1 MRREQIDAALA
12 AELVAEQFP
21 QWAHLPVVPVEFGG
35 WDNRT
40 FRLGDTM
47 TVRLPSAAAYV
58 GSVEKELTWLPRLA
72 PALPYPIP
80 VPIAGGAP
88 SARYPWPW
96 SIRRWIE
103 GSPAATATIADP
115 VVFAEQLAGFL
126 RALWSVDPKDGPP
139 LGEEN
144 FNRGGDLA
152 AYDEET
158 RRASVLL
165 ADVVDPRSVTT
176 LWEAALAARWVGPPV
191 WFHGDV
197 APGNLLLDDSGE
209 LAAVID
215 FGQFGV
221 GDPACDLAIAWT
233 LLRGRAREA
242 FRTAVAVDEPTWVRG
257 RGWALWKA
265 LSTIMAGDAGVYF
278 IEQSYDV
285 LRELRVVPPVD

>member
-12 AELVAEQFP
+12 AQLVAEQFP
-21 QWAHLPVVPVEFGG
+21 QWADLPVAPVAFSG

-47 TVRLPSAAAYV
+47 AVRLPSAAAYA

-72 PALPYPIP
+72 PALPYPVP
-80 VPIAGGAP
+80 VPVAAGAP
-88 SARYPWPW
+88 STRYPWPW

-103 GSPAATATIADP
+103 GTPAATATIADP

-126 RALWSVDPKDGPP
+126 RALRGIDPTGAPP
-139 LGEEN
+139 LGAEN
-144 FNRGGDLA
+144 FHRGGDLA

-158 RRASVLL
+158 RRAAVVL
-165 ADVVDPRSVTT
+165 ADVVDADAVAAM
-176 LWEAALAARWVGPPV
+176 WGAALSTRWAGPPV

-197 APGNLLLDDSGE
+197 APGNLLLDDAGR

-221 GDPACDLAIAWT
+221 GDPACDLTIAWT
-233 LLRGRAREA
+233 LLRGRARNA

-265 LSTIMAGDAGVYF
+265 LSTIVAGDSGAYF
-278 IEQSYDV
+278 AEQSYDV
-285 LRELRVVPPVD
+285 LRELRVTRRAG

>member
-21 QWAHLPVVPVEFGG
+21 HWAELPVSPVAFSG

-47 TVRLPSAAAYV
+47 TVRMPSAADYA

-72 PALPYPIP
+72 PALPLPIP
-80 VPIAGGAP
+80 VPVAAGAP

-96 SIRRWIE
+96 SVRRWIE
-103 GSPAATATIADP
+103 GSPAATATIAEP

-126 RALWSVDPKDGPP
+126 RALRDVDPTDGPAAGP
-139 LGEEN
+139 EN
-144 FNRGGDLA
+144 FHRGGDLA
-152 AYDEET
+152 AYDDET
-158 RRASVLL
+158 RRATARLTG
-165 ADVVDPRSVTT
+165 VVDAGAVTAM
-176 LWEAALAARWVGPPV
+176 WEAALAARWAGPPV

-197 APGNLLLDDSGE
+197 AAGNLLLDASGR
-209 LAAVID
+209 LCAVID
-215 FGQFGV
+215 FGQFGI
-221 GDPACDLAIAWT
+221 GDAACDLAIAWT

-242 FRTAVAVDEPTWVRG
+242 FRVAMAVDEPMWVRG

-265 LSTIMAGDAGVYF
+265 LSTIMAGDVSAYF
-278 IEQSYDV
+278 IDQAYDV
-285 LRELRVVPPVD
+285 LRELRVLSVSR